1 MNQTLLPT
9 PNQVSP
15 YALSHNNGILT
26 LKISP
31 LSSLSETLSPSGA
44 ILWSFHRESKVL
56 PWPHVRIITPQ
67 HMEEDIPPE
76 RRGKPELIV
85 FPQLQLD
92 GFQYFK
98 FSTRSH
104 KEFRGIREF
113 SMMLADTCAVQ
124 NGKGSWLV
132 QLPRTK
138 RRH

>member
-26 LKISP
+26 LKVSP

-67 HMEEDIPPE
+67 HMEEDIP
-76 RRGKPELIV
+76 PELIV

>member
-1 MNQTLLPT
+1 MNQTPLPT
-9 PNQVSP
+9 PSLISP
-15 YALSHNNGILT
+15 YALSHNNGVLT
-26 LKISP
+26 LKVSP
-31 LSSLSETLSPSGA
+31 LSSLSESFKNTGA

-56 PWPHVRIITPQ
+56 PWPHVRIISPQ
-67 HMEEDIPPE
+67 HMEDNIPPE
-76 RRGKPELIV
+76 RRDKPERII

-113 SMMLADTCAVQ
+113 TMTLADTCAVQ
-124 NGKGSWLV
+124 DGKGSWLV

-138 RRH
+138 SRH